1 MIRSLFGFGLALTFL
16 TTPVQAAWHE
26 ASSEHFV
33 IYANESGSS
42 VQEFAERLEK
52 FHASMAFMLENE
64 PESPSASNR
73 ITVFVVKNAIGVRK
87 LADINGRYTSGIY
100 LPRAGNII
108 ALVPRRGL
116 GSSKFD
122 LSPETILRHEYAH
135 HFLFNI
141 TSRSFPLWFQEGFA
155 EFYASGTVKSDGT
168 VHLGSQAVHRAYE
181 LKQSREVAIE
191 QLLDTASYL
200 ANKRTGYDQFY
211 GRSWL
216 LYHYMSF
223 EKSREGQM
231 LKFQQL
237 MGQGASDIDAAR
249 EAFGD
254 LAQLDGDLD
263 RYAER
268 RKIMGLALPPDRLVT
283 RPVKIR
289 ELRDS
294 EAAMMPVIME
304 SRTGVDKKEAL
315 EVVAKARKVATKYP
329 DDPAVQEALAEAEY
343 DAGNDSEAIEAA
355 DRALALDPKRVRA
368 QIQKIYA
375 FARRAESADD
385 PEVAWKAV
393 RAQIV
398 VANRIEPNHPIP
410 LMEFYRA
417 YRAAGQTPPDIAIQ
431 GLQRALE
438 LAPFDQN
445 LRMTVAAQYMEDQQ
459 YETAAA
465 VLRPLAYNPHR
476 SDATE
481 AAEKLLKLA
490 EEAARDPPAKRPA
503 KTEAIID

>member
-1 MIRSLFGFGLALTFL
+1 
-16 TTPVQAAWHE
+16 
-26 ASSEHFV
+26 
-33 IYANESGSS
+33 
-42 VQEFAERLEK
+42 
-52 FHASMAFMLENE
+52 
-64 PESPSASNR
+64 
-73 ITVFVVKNAIGVRK
+73 
-87 LADINGRYTSGIY
+87 
-100 LPRAGNII
+100 
-108 ALVPRRGL
+108 
-116 GSSKFD
+116 
-122 LSPETILRHEYAH
+122 
-135 HFLFNI
+135 
-141 TSRSFPLWFQEGFA
+141 
-155 EFYASGTVKSDGT
+155 
-168 VHLGSQAVHRAYE
+168 
-181 LKQSREVAIE
+181 
-191 QLLDTASYL
+191 
-200 ANKRTGYDQFY
+200 
-211 GRSWL
+211 
-216 LYHYMSF
+216 
-223 EKSREGQM
+223 M

-289 ELRDS
+289 ELRDG

-304 SRTGVDKKEAL
+304 SRTGVDEKEAL

-490 EEAARDPPAKRPA
+490 EEAASDPPAKRPA
-503 KTEAIID
+503 KTGAIID